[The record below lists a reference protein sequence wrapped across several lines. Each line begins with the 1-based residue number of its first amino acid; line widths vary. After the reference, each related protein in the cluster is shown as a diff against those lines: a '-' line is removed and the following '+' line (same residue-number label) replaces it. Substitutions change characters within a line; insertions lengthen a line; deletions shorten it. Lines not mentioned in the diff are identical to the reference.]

1 MSNIVNASPVLE
13 LLRRRASVRDYR
25 SDPVSNEI
33 IDVVLTAARQAPT
46 SSNLQAYS
54 FVVIRD
60 LGIKKCLAR
69 LAGGQK
75 HIIDAPVFIAICA
88 DVHRLSRA
96 VEGIGKTLAKD
107 HLEMTMVA
115 CIDAAL
121 VGMCASLS
129 ADSLGLGTVMI
140 GGMRNDPEGVAGQLR
155 LPDGVFVAFGLCVG
169 WPNSRPAAKP
179 RLPET
184 LVVHRERYND
194 DSPSDSLATYED
206 QLLRHHRD
214 LGDDPGELWTERIAK
229 QFSKPKREE
238 LLKILK
244 GRGFGFD

>member
-1 MSNIVNASPVLE
+1 MA
-13 LLRRRASVRDYR
+13 
-25 SDPVSNEI
+25 
-33 IDVVLTAARQAPT
+33 
-46 SSNLQAYS
+46 
-54 FVVIRD
+54 
-60 LGIKKCLAR
+60 G

-88 DVHRLSRA
+88 DVHRLSKA
-96 VEGIGKTLAKD
+96 VEGIGKTFAKN

-140 GGMRNDPEGVAGQLR
+140 GGMRNDPEGVAEQLG
-155 LPDGVFVAFGLCVG
+155 LPDGVFVAFGLCIG
-169 WPNSRPAAKP
+169 WPNSRPEAKP

-194 DSPSDSLATYED
+194 
-206 QLLRHHRD
+206 
-214 LGDDPGELWTERIAK
+214 G
-229 QFSKPKREE
+229 
-238 LLKILK
+238 
-244 GRGFGFD
+244 

>member
-1 MSNIVNASPVLE
+1 MPDIAISSPVLD
-13 LLRRRASVRDYR
+13 LLRRRASVRDYKP
-25 SDPVSNEI
+25 DPVSNEL
-33 IDVVLTAARQAPT
+33 IDAVLTAARQAPT

-54 FVVIRD
+54 FVVIREPE
-60 LGIKKCLAR
+60 LKKCLAG

-88 DVHRLSRA
+88 DVHRLSKA
-96 VEGIGKTLAKD
+96 VEGIGKTFAKN

-140 GGMRNDPEGVAGQLR
+140 GGMRNDPEGVAEQLG
-155 LPDGVFVAFGLCVG
+155 LPDGVFVAFGLCIG
-169 WPNSRPAAKP
+169 WPNSRPEAKP

-194 DSPSDSLATYED
+194 GSPNEGLAKYED
-206 QLLRHHRD
+206 LLFRHHRD
-214 LGDDPGELWTERIAK
+214 VGRDPGELWAK
-229 QFSKPKREE
+229 
-238 LLKILK
+238 
-244 GRGFGFD
+244 

>member
-1 MSNIVNASPVLE
+1 MA
-13 LLRRRASVRDYR
+13 
-25 SDPVSNEI
+25 
-33 IDVVLTAARQAPT
+33 
-46 SSNLQAYS
+46 
-54 FVVIRD
+54 
-60 LGIKKCLAR
+60 G

-75 HIIDAPVFIAICA
+75 HIIDVPVFIAICA
-88 DVHRLSRA
+88 DVHRLSKA
-96 VEGIGKTLAKD
+96 VEGIGKTLAKN

-129 ADSLGLGTVMI
+129 ADPLGLGTVMI
-140 GGMRNDPEGVAGQLR
+140 GGMRNDPEGVAEQLG

-169 WPNSRPAAKP
+169 WPNSRPGAKP

-194 DSPSDSLATYED
+194 GSPNEGLAKYED
-206 QLLRHHRD
+206 LLSRHHRD
-214 LGDDPGELWTERIAK
+214 VGRDPGELWAKRIAT
-229 QFSKPKREE
+229 QFSKPKREK
-238 LLKILK
+238 LLKTLK